1 MKCRAFIAGVLLL
14 AAAGAFAGR
23 AGDAGPPT
31 PWSRWT
37 EVNGAVVHYLDTA
50 PDSDLPV
57 LLVLPGFLGST
68 ATFLEMAAALGGE
81 LRVVIPD
88 LPGFGW
94 SEAPPGGCTM
104 DEQIAFV
111 RAFADL
117 LEIGPVHLA
126 GSSLGANIAL
136 RFAVANPRLVKS
148 LVLLSPFGLQA
159 QHDVVSRLERLDP
172 MLPLAALFVGRR
184 LLAREMAKQV
194 RDPSELTAEIL
205 ESFRRP
211 FRSAGGRRVVVEV
224 SRNILFGSFFDEYLP
239 LVPQPTLV
247 LAGTEDGYRS
257 QDMLGMLESRIPSCT
272 TQRLEGCRHIVQLD
286 APAEVAA
293 LIARFC
299 AAIDP

>member
-1 MKCRAFIAGVLLL
+1 MKCRAFIAGVVLL
-14 AAAGAFAGR
+14 AAVGAFAGR
-23 AGDAGPPT
+23 AGKAQAPT

-50 PDSDLPV
+50 PDSDLHV

-68 ATFLEMAAALGGE
+68 ATFLEMTAALSGE

-94 SEAPPGGCTM
+94 SEAPSGGCSM
-104 DEQIAFV
+104 DDQIAFV

-117 LEIGPVHLA
+117 LDTGPVHLA

-159 QHDVVSRLERLDP
+159 QRGVVSRLERLDP
-172 MLPLAALFVGRR
+172 MLPLATLFVGRR

-211 FRSAGGRRVVVEV
+211 FRSAGGRRVVVAV
-224 SRNILFGSFFDEYLP
+224 SRNILYGSFFDEYLP
-239 LVPQPTLV
+239 LVPHPTLV
-247 LAGTEDGYRS
+247 LAGTEDRYRS
-257 QDMLGMLESRIPSCT
+257 QDMLGVLESRIPSCT
-272 TQRLEGCRHIVQLD
+272 TRRLEGCRHIVQLD

-293 LIARFC
+293 LVARFC